1 MNMAAFGK
9 SWLTTLVGIVGAM
22 LALFGAYQ
30 AHGTITTT
38 GITSAATALG
48 LGAAAKSFNAYTPDK
63 EKAVEDRASTIA
75 YKQQDRPP
83 DVDNQGQAVVK

>member
-1 MNMAAFGK
+1 MAAFGK
-9 SWLTTLVGIVGAM
+9 SWLTTLVGIVGAL
-22 LALFGAYQ
+22 LALFSDWQ

-63 EKAVEDRASTIA
+63 EKAIEDQAKTIA
-75 YKQQDRPP
+75 YRQQDRPA
-83 DVDNQGQAVVK
+83 DVDNQGQAIAK